1 MISQERMLSSHS
13 ATLSSYYGKRL
24 KFMQFKEPYVHTEHG
39 VTDTVVSSSPSK
51 REAYITRHLLTC
63 EATHALILNGSC
75 YERL

>member
-24 KFMQFKEPYVHTEHG
+24 KSMQFKEPYVHTEHG
-39 VTDTVVSSSPSK
+39 VTDTVISNSSSK

>member
-1 MISQERMLSSHS
+1 
-13 ATLSSYYGKRL
+13 
-24 KFMQFKEPYVHTEHG
+24 MQFKEPYVHTEHG
-39 VTDTVVSSSPSK
+39 VTDTVVSNSPSK